1 LIIIASA
8 AAFFVV
14 NHLGDRSEQL
24 NEIRRRKDA
33 ATTEWNRVQSEWQ
46 NRAGSQGFETKR
58 SELER
63 LKQEWDQL
71 PSVHLRRLDELRA
84 RQRELQMEEFLDRFE
99 IDRATI
105 PNIGPGRK
113 QTLSSYGIET
123 AADVTES
130 ELAKVPGFGP
140 VLCEKLMD
148 WRASIE
154 ARFRFDAK
162 RKIDPRHIA
171 KVEQEILSERKRI
184 EDKLR
189 SGSVE
194 LRTISG
200 QILASRQHMRPQV
213 EATYGRYLQAVAD
226 FDVAKN

>member
-1 LIIIASA
+1 
-8 AAFFVV
+8 
-14 NHLGDRSEQL
+14 
-24 NEIRRRKDA
+24 
-33 ATTEWNRVQSEWQ
+33 
-46 NRAGSQGFETKR
+46 
-58 SELER
+58 
-63 LKQEWDQL
+63 
-71 PSVHLRRLDELRA
+71 
-84 RQRELQMEEFLDRFE
+84 
-99 IDRATI
+99 
-105 PNIGPGRK
+105 
-113 QTLSSYGIET
+113 LSSYGIET
-123 AADVTES
+123 AADVTKS

-148 WRASIE
+148 WRASKE

-171 KVEQEILSERKRI
+171 KVEQEILSERKRM

-200 QILASRQHMRPQV
+200 QILAARQHMRPQV
-213 EATYGRYLQAVAD
+213 EAAYGRYLQAVAD